1 MGTTLE
7 TAPVLRGILSWF
19 VTLLVPVAL
28 VLTAVRL
35 IANPTFARIEY
46 STPGFPPDAYGFT
59 TEDRILW
66 LQYSLDYLFNNEGI
80 DYLGDLRFENG
91 QPVYNPG
98 ELNHMQDVKTVFQA
112 ALKVWY
118 GSLALL
124 AVLGVVAALTHLG
137 DAYRLGLSRGGFL
150 TVLLLGTVTLLA
162 LLFFGPVLLTFHE
175 TFFQTGTYTFLYSDT
190 LIRLTPERF
199 WRDTFIA
206 VGVIAGGIGLAL
218 WYFFKKTY

>member
-1 MGTTLE
+1 
-7 TAPVLRGILSWF
+7 LSWF

-46 STPGFPPDAYGFT
+46 STPGFPPDPYGFT
-59 TEDRILW
+59 KEDRIHW

-80 DYLGDLRFENG
+80 DYLGNLRFENG

-98 ELNHMQDVKTVFQA
+98 ELNHMQDVKNVFQV

-118 GSLALL
+118 ASLALL
-124 AVLGVVAALTHLG
+124 AVLGVVAALAHLG

-150 TVLLLGTVTLLA
+150 TVLVLGTVTLLA

-175 TFFQTGTYTFLYSDT
+175 TFFKTGTYTFLFSDT

-218 WYFFKKTY
+218 WYFFKKPY